1 MYIPGRTHKEW
12 REDNREAL
20 LQAKKE
26 WYENN
31 EERRSGSIMEGSKR
45 RLVKN
50 T

>member
-26 WYENN
+26 WCEKNKERHFEN
-31 EERRSGSIMEGSKR
+31 M
-45 RLVKN
+45 KN
-50 T
+50 GRKQTKTM